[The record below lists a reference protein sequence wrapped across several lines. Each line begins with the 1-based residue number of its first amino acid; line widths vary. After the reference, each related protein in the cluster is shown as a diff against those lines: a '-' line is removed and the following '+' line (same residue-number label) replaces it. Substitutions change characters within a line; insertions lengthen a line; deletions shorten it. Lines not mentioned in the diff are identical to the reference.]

1 MFFCSHTVAGLR
13 VWGLVGLFRAVW
25 AEKKREERQR
35 KGVKCWK
42 GAEKTGM
49 KRKNGYEMT
58 GNGKEKRRKKN
69 GKKVY
74 GGKGIKRRRREKQR

>member
-1 MFFCSHTVAGLR
+1 MFFCSHTMAGLR

-49 KRKNGYEMT
+49 KRKMDEMT